1 MEKRAYSRKNM
12 SLSIAYDVK
21 EAERPKS
28 FKANV
33 QNISKGGICIVGNN
47 LSAPNSIVML
57 NLTLKDTNIKVPTIA
72 EIRWSRP
79 VKGKKEKYEIGLQFL
94 R

>member
-1 MEKRAYSRKNM
+1 MEKRAYLRKNM
-12 SLSIAYDVK
+12 SLSIVYEVK
-21 EAERPKS
+21 KGERPKS
-28 FKANV
+28 FKGNV
-33 QNISKGGICIVGNN
+33 QNISKGGICIVSSN
-47 LSAPNSIVML
+47 LSAPNSIAML

-79 VKGKKEKYEIGLQFL
+79 VKDKKEKYKIGLQFL

>member
-12 SLSIAYDVK
+12 SLSIVYEVK
-21 EAERPKS
+21 EGERPKS
-28 FKANV
+28 FKGNV
-33 QNISKGGICIVGNN
+33 QNISKGGICIVSNN
-47 LSAPNSIVML
+47 LSAPDSIAML

-72 EIRWSRP
+72 EIKWSKP
-79 VKGKKEKYEIGLQFL
+79 VKDKKEKYKIGLQFL